1 MQKVRFYN
9 LPTKTLSAKA
19 VKDWVV
25 KLANHYEVQIDNFA
39 VNFINKEQML
49 EMNQKYLNHDTH
61 TDILTFDYGNQ
72 HVINA
77 ELFVSEYM
85 CSLNAEENAQTIESE
100 TLRLISHGFLH
111 TLGFSDK
118 KLDQK
123 ILMTEQEDLCLSMFH
138 VKQ

>member
-25 KLANHYEVQIDNFA
+25 KLAHHYEVQIDDFA

-85 CSLNAEENAQTIESE
+85 CSLNAEENTQTTENE

-123 ILMTEQEDLCLSMFH
+123 KLMTEQEDFCLSMFH

>member
-19 VKDWVV
+19 IKDWVV
-25 KLANHYEVQIDNFA
+25 KLAIHYEAHIDNFA

-85 CSLNAEENAQTIESE
+85 CSLNAEENTQTTEKEI
-100 TLRLISHGFLH
+100 LRLISHGFLH

-118 KLDQK
+118 RLDQK
-123 ILMTEQEDLCLSMFH
+123 KSMTEQEDFCLSMFH

>member
-1 MQKVRFYN
+1 MQKTQFYN
-9 LPTKTLSAKA
+9 IPTPSLVSSDLNLWMESLCA
-19 VKDWVV
+19 
-25 KLANHYEVQIDNFA
+25 HYKVAIDQFA
-39 VNFINKEQML
+39 VNFIGKEKML

-85 CSLNAEENAQTIESE
+85 CGLNAVENAQSIEKE

-111 TLGFSDK
+111 TIGFSDK
-118 KLDQK
+118 KSEDK
-123 ILMTEQEDLCLSMFH
+123 ILMTEQEDRCLQMFH

>member
-25 KLANHYEVQIDNFA
+25 KLAHHYEVQIDDFA

-72 HVINA
+72 HFINA

-85 CSLNAEENAQTIESE
+85 CSLNAEENAQTIENE

-118 KLDQK
+118 KVDQK

>member
-72 HVINA
+72 HFINA

-85 CSLNAEENAQTIESE
+85 CSLNAEENAQTIENE
-100 TLRLISHGFLH
+100 MLRLISHGFLH

-118 KLDQK
+118 KVDQK

>member
-25 KLANHYEVQIDNFA
+25 KLAIHYEAQIDNFA

>member
-85 CSLNAEENAQTIESE
+85 CSLNAEENTQTTEKE
-100 TLRLISHGFLH
+100 MLRLISHGFLH

-118 KLDQK
+118 KPDQK
-123 ILMTEQEDLCLSMFH
+123 KLMTEQEDFCLSMFH

>member
-1 MQKVRFYN
+1 MQKTQFHNIPTPSLVSSDLN
-9 LPTKTLSAKA
+9 LWMESLCA
-19 VKDWVV
+19 
-25 KLANHYEVQIDNFA
+25 HYKVAIDQFS
-39 VNFINKEQML
+39 VNFIGKEKML

-85 CSLNAEENAQTIESE
+85 CTLNAAENAQSTENE
-100 TLRLISHGFLH
+100 CLRLISHGFLH
-111 TLGFSDK
+111 TIGFSDK
-118 KLDQK
+118 KSEDK
-123 ILMTEQEDLCLSMFH
+123 ILMTEQEDFCLQMFH

>member
-25 KLANHYEVQIDNFA
+25 KLAIHYEAHIDNFA

-72 HVINA
+72 HFINA

-85 CSLNAEENAQTIESE
+85 CSLNAEENAQTIENE

>member
-1 MQKVRFYN
+1 MQKTQFHNIPAPSISLPDLN
-9 LPTKTLSAKA
+9 LWMERLCE
-19 VKDWVV
+19 
-25 KLANHYEVQIDNFA
+25 HYKVAIDQFS
-39 VNFINKEQML
+39 VNFIGKEKML

-72 HVINA
+72 QVINA

-85 CSLNAEENAQTIESE
+85 CGLNAVENAQSIEKE

-111 TLGFSDK
+111 TIGFSDK
-118 KLDQK
+118 KSEDK
-123 ILMTEQEDLCLSMFH
+123 ILMAEQEDRCLQMFH

>member
-25 KLANHYEVQIDNFA
+25 KLANHYEAQIDNFA

-49 EMNQKYLNHDTH
+49 EMNRKYLNHDTH

-85 CSLNAEENAQTIESE
+85 CSLNAEENAQTIENE

-118 KLDQK
+118 KRDQK
-123 ILMTEQEDLCLSMFH
+123 ILMTEQEDFCLSMFH

>member
-72 HVINA
+72 HFINA

>member
-1 MQKVRFYN
+1 MQKTQFHNIPTPSLVSSDLN
-9 LPTKTLSAKA
+9 LWMESLCA
-19 VKDWVV
+19 
-25 KLANHYEVQIDNFA
+25 HYKVAIDQFS
-39 VNFINKEQML
+39 VNFIGKAKML

-85 CSLNAEENAQTIESE
+85 CSLNAEENAQTIENE
-100 TLRLISHGFLH
+100 MLRLISHGFLH

-118 KLDQK
+118 KLYQK
-123 ILMTEQEDLCLSMFH
+123 ILMTEQEDFCLIMFH

>member
-1 MQKVRFYN
+1 MQKVRFHN
-9 LPTKTLSAKA
+9 LPKKILTAKA
-19 VKDWVV
+19 IKDWVV

-72 HVINA
+72 HFINA

-85 CSLNAEENAQTIESE
+85 CSLNAEENAQTIENE

-118 KLDQK
+118 KVDQK

>member
-1 MQKVRFYN
+1 MQKTQFHNIPTPSLVSSDLN
-9 LPTKTLSAKA
+9 LWMESLCA
-19 VKDWVV
+19 
-25 KLANHYEVQIDNFA
+25 HYKVAIDQFA
-39 VNFINKEQML
+39 VNFIGKEKML

-85 CSLNAEENAQTIESE
+85 CTLNAAENAQSIENE
-100 TLRLISHGFLH
+100 CLRLISHGFLH
-111 TLGFSDK
+111 TIGFSDK
-118 KLDQK
+118 KSEDK
-123 ILMTEQEDLCLSMFH
+123 ILMTEQEDFCLQMFH

>member
-1 MQKVRFYN
+1 MHKVHFYN

-25 KLANHYEVQIDNFA
+25 KLAHHYEVQIDDFA

-85 CSLNAEENAQTIESE
+85 CSLNAEENAQTIENE

-118 KLDQK
+118 NLDQK
-123 ILMTEQEDLCLSMFH
+123 ILMTQQEDFCLSMFH

>member
-72 HVINA
+72 HFINA
-77 ELFVSEYM
+77 ELFVSEHM
-85 CSLNAEENAQTIESE
+85 CSLNAEENAQTIENE
-100 TLRLISHGFLH
+100 TLRLMSHGFLH

>member
-1 MQKVRFYN
+1 MQKVRFHN
-9 LPTKTLSAKA
+9 LPKKILTAKA
-19 VKDWVV
+19 IKDWVV

-85 CSLNAEENAQTIESE
+85 CSLNAEENAQTIENE

-123 ILMTEQEDLCLSMFH
+123 ILMTEQEDFCLSMFH

>member
-19 VKDWVV
+19 IKDWVV
-25 KLANHYEVQIDNFA
+25 KLAIHYEAHIDNFA

-85 CSLNAEENAQTIESE
+85 CSLNAEENTKTIENE

-118 KLDQK
+118 KQDQK
-123 ILMTEQEDLCLSMFH
+123 ILMTEQEDFCLSMFH